1 MLDTIAAIGGQLLSG
16 YLTKKDDL
24 PRIGVEK
31 IRQLSPDTY
40 CFSFCVAPGKASR
53 IIERIEIPG
62 WQIAEVK
69 PMWKDPEIQEF
80 VLPEDLTF
88 ADSSSFRLEVVPS
101 SKSSWVSLFG
111 KPKSSSDSP
120 LSSRI
125 ALQLSL
131 TSLKVR
137 SDKLMNFEQVTETR

>member
-1 MLDTIAAIGGQLLSG
+1 MLDTLATVGCQLLSG
-16 YLTKKDDL
+16 YFTKKDDL
-24 PRIGVEK
+24 PCISTEK
-31 IRQLSPDTY
+31 IRQISPDTY
-40 CFSFCVAPGKASR
+40 CFNFCITPGKASH
-53 IIERIEIPG
+53 IIKRIEIPG
-62 WQIAEVK
+62 WLIAEVR